1 MFKNIVIDIE
11 ERTST
16 DSNVSNITE
25 STNIPINNPIRIIY
39 CLFFCILTPF
49 LYFYKNLTTFFFR
62 T

>member
-25 STNIPINNPIRIIY
+25 STNIPINNLTCIIY
-39 CLFFCILTPF
+39 CLFFCILTSF
-49 LYFYKNLTTFFFR
+49 LYIFIKI
-62 T
+62 